1 MLKKSQKSLK
11 QWTRQD
17 WGTKSGKPSTQ
28 GPKATGERY
37 LPASAIKALS
47 PSEYASTTAAKRKGT
62 AAGKVEEKKAQAK
75 TRVAKAE
82 AEAIVMQKKATGEID
97 WDLEMAKG
105 SQSSWKDEWLT
116 VLFSIPLVLA
126 FIPGMEEVVKNGF
139 ARLNEMPEWYQY
151 SLGVIVAAS
160 FGVRSATKFFGKK

>member
-1 MLKKSQKSLK
+1 MLNLLIGPIAELA
-11 QWTRQD
+11 
-17 WGTKSGKPSTQ
+17 GTWMS
-28 GPKATGERY
+28 
-37 LPASAIKALS
+37 
-47 PSEYASTTAAKRKGT
+47 
-62 AAGKVEEKKAQAK
+62 GKVEEKKAQAK

-105 SQSSWKDEWLT
+105 SASSWKDEWLT
-116 VLFSIPLVLA
+116 ILFSIPLILA
-126 FIPGMEEVVKNGF
+126 FIPGMEEVVANGF
-139 ARLNEMPEWYQY
+139 LQLQAMPEWYQY